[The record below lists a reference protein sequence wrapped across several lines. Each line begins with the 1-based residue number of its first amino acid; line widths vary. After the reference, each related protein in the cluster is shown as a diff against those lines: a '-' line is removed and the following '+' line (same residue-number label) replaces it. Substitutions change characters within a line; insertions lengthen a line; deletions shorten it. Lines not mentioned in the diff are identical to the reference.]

1 MDEVN
6 FQCPHHTDPDIFR
19 ETLSYSEAVTGF
31 TASLIEK
38 DYYCSLILRHFFEH
52 NTPLVFK
59 GGTCLS
65 KVYADFY
72 RLSEDLDLVI
82 PIAVDTP
89 RNQRRSEIEPLK
101 PIFDELPDVIPGVAV
116 AQSFRGHNES
126 RQYIGYL
133 QYPSALMDKPD
144 QIKIEIGIREP
155 LLLSPVTAETRTIAT
170 NPFSGR
176 PLIPLVRVLA
186 MGMREAYA
194 EKTRAA
200 LTRKEPAIRD
210 LFDLYYAVRK
220 MKLDLN
226 DHEFLAMVR
235 KKLDVP
241 GNTPV
246 DISLE
251 YKRELDRQLEARLR
265 PVLRPADF
273 DNFILNEAFE
283 MIAKIGGSL
292 CAPHAPLNSVGT
304 RSG

>member
-6 FQCPHHTDPDIFR
+6 FPYPHDTDLDVFR
-19 ETLSYSEAVTGF
+19 EALSYSEAVTGF

-38 DYYCSLILRHFFEH
+38 DYYCSLILQYFFDGD
-52 NTPLVFK
+52 TRFVFK

-82 PIAVDTP
+82 PVALDTP
-89 RNQRRSEIEPLK
+89 RNQRRSEMD
-101 PIFDELPDVIPGVAV
+101 PIKGIYNKLPAVIPGMAI
-116 AQSFRGHNES
+116 SKTFRGHNES

-133 QYPSALMDKPD
+133 EYPSAVMEK
-144 QIKIEIGIREP
+144 QERVKIEIGIREP
-155 LLLSPVTAETRTIAT
+155 LLRTSGTGETRTIAV

-176 PLIPLVRVLA
+176 SLLPIFTVHA
-186 MGMREAYA
+186 MAMQEAYA
-194 EKTRAA
+194 EKVRAA

-210 LFDLYYAVRK
+210 LFDLFHAVRK
-220 MKLDLN
+220 MKLDLD
-226 DHEFLAMVR
+226 DHDFLIMVK

-251 YKRELDRQLEARLR
+251 YKRELDGQLEGQLR

-273 DNFILNEAFE
+273 DSFNMDEAFE
-283 MIAKIGGSL
+283 LIVRMAE
-292 CAPHAPLNSVGT
+292 AV
-304 RSG
+304 SG